1 MSLNPK
7 VATYIGFSI
16 KSGKILYGYEKVI
29 AARSVRLILCDPAL
43 SENSSKKVQSFAER
57 KKIHVIVVENLAEF
71 RHQRCAERLHTEVF
85 DNLIV
90 GLFELF
96 ELVLVTDVSRSGFL
110 SDFDEG
116 VGGTVDG

>member
-29 AARSVRLILCDPAL
+29 AARTVKLILCDPAL

-57 KKIHVIVVENLAEF
+57 KKIPVIVVENLAEYF
-71 RHQRCAERLHTEVF
+71 GGKQIKC
-85 DNLIV
+85 V
-90 GLFELF
+90 GLVEEHLASATEREL
-96 ELVLVTDVSRSGFL
+96 L
-110 SDFDEG
+110 S
-116 VGGTVDG
+116 VGGTY